1 MISTCAAN
9 SGLSPLAPR
18 NISIAIQDDVQELT
32 MNELECVAGGSL
44 TWVGVAVGV
53 AVVAVVVG
61 VVVYN
66 YPRPPRTGVPGPS
79 A

>member
-1 MISTCAAN
+1 
-9 SGLSPLAPR
+9 
-18 NISIAIQDDVQELT
+18 

-79 A
+79 ANPGGTPPPPPADGSTIKPMIPIIE